1 MLLTLLQSGLWA
13 LSMLILARAL
23 VSWFYPRQDVE
34 WVYRLYQITDYV
46 LAPIRSVVPPASGLD
61 FSPWIAL
68 ILITIVLSVLM

>member
-1 MLLTLLQSGLWA
+1 MVTLIQYTLFA

-23 VSWFYPRQDVE
+23 VSWVYPRQDIE

-46 LAPIRSVVPPASGLD
+46 LAPIRSVVPPMNGLD

-68 ILITIVLSVLM
+68 IAITIIMTVLA

>member
-1 MLLTLLQSGLWA
+1 MVTLIQYTLFA

-23 VSWFYPRQDVE
+23 VSWVYPRQDIE

-46 LAPIRSVVPPASGLD
+46 LAPIRSVVPPMNGLD

-68 ILITIVLSVLM
+68 IVITLIMTVLA